1 MAEKYDIEKYN
12 RRLKKF
18 FDDDEDRYYHTQGV
32 RYTAAA
38 MAMAHGED
46 YQKAELAGL
55 LHDSA
60 KNIPDPKKIKLCE
73 KNDIPI
79 TPVERENVYLLHAKL
94 GAYIARKKYKVEDE
108 DVLNAITYHTT
119 GRPAMSRLEQII
131 FIADYIEPR
140 RFKAPDLP
148 EVRKVA
154 FHDLDECCYIILRDS
169 VKYLRSKGGRIDEM
183 TEKAFCYYEK
193 LHMEKNGENS

>member
-1 MAEKYDIEKYN
+1 MTEKYDIEKYS

-18 FDDDEDRYYHTQGV
+18 LDEDRYYHTQGV
-32 RYTAAA
+32 RYTAVA

-46 YQKAELAGL
+46 YEKAELAGL

-79 TPVERENVYLLHAKL
+79 TPVEQENVYLLHAKL

-108 DVLNAITYHTT
+108 DILNAITYHTT
-119 GRPAMSRLEQII
+119 GRPAMSKLEQII

-140 RFKAPDLP
+140 RYKAADLP
-148 EVRKVA
+148 EVRKAA
-154 FHDLDECCYIILRDS
+154 FQDLDECCYIILRDTLD
-169 VKYLRSKGGRIDEM
+169 YL
-183 TEKAFCYYEK
+183 
-193 LHMEKNGENS
+193 

>member
-1 MAEKYDIEKYN
+1 MTEKYDIEKYS

-18 FDDDEDRYYHTQGV
+18 LDEDRYCHTQGV

-38 MAMAHGED
+38 MAMAHDAD
-46 YQKAELAGL
+46 YKKAELAGL

-79 TPVERENVYLLHAKL
+79 TPIERENVYLLHAKL
-94 GAYIARKKYKVEDE
+94 GAYIARKKYKVDDE
-108 DVLNAITYHTT
+108 DILNAITYHTT
-119 GRPAMSRLEQII
+119 GRPAMSKLEQII

-154 FHDLDECCYIILRDS
+154 FQDLDECCYIILRDTLD
-169 VKYLRSKGGRIDEM
+169 YLRAKGGRIDEM
-183 TEKAFCYYEK
+183 TEQAFYYYEK
-193 LHMEKNGENS
+193 VHSERNREISD

>member
-32 RYTAAA
+32 RYTAVAL
-38 MAMAHGED
+38 AMAHGED

-94 GAYIARKKYKVEDE
+94 GAYIARKKYKVEDG
-108 DVLNAITYHTT
+108 DILNAITFEGVAANDAVLRITS
-119 GRPAMSRLEQII
+119 SRG
-131 FIADYIEPR
+131 DSR
-140 RFKAPDLP
+140 RLTF
-148 EVRKVA
+148 R
-154 FHDLDECCYIILRDS
+154 
-169 VKYLRSKGGRIDEM
+169 RS
-183 TEKAFCYYEK
+183 EK
-193 LHMEKNGENS
+193 LLFMILMSAVTSF

>member
-32 RYTAAA
+32 RYTAVAL
-38 MAMAHGED
+38 AMAHGED

-73 KNDIPI
+73 KNDY
-79 TPVERENVYLLHAKL
+79 R
-94 GAYIARKKYKVEDE
+94 
-108 DVLNAITYHTT
+108 
-119 GRPAMSRLEQII
+119 Q
-131 FIADYIEPR
+131 
-140 RFKAPDLP
+140 
-148 EVRKVA
+148 
-154 FHDLDECCYIILRDS
+154 
-169 VKYLRSKGGRIDEM
+169 
-183 TEKAFCYYEK
+183 EKI
-193 LHMEKNGENS
+193 